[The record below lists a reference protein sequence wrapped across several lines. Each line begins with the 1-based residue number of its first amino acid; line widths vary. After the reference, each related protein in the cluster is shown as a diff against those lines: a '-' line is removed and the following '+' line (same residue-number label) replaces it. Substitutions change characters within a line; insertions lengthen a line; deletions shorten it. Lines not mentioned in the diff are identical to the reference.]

1 MKVYKYEVKVICLQY
16 LEAEDLADAVI
27 YALSAPAHVQV
38 SVVIW
43 TFKYILLFQEP
54 HH

>member
-1 MKVYKYEVKVICLQY
+1 MKIYKSQVKVIFLQC

-54 HH
+54 HN